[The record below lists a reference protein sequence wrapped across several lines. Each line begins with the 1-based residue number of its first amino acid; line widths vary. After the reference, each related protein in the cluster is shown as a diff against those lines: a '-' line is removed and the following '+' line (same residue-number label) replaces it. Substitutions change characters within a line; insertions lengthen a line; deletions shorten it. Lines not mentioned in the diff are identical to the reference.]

1 MTQVPW
7 KLLQDWAKSE
17 NKDEFDTQKS
27 VVGTFF
33 LQQDEEGYQNSISD
47 LTKLIAESDFKLI
60 GFRKLPVEPKVLGQM
75 ARDNSPTI
83 FQAIMEAKDIPEDM
97 INVKS
102 YVLRKTLQKQL
113 DEKYGILN
121 THIVQISGQTMVY
134 KGMVMSEVLNEFYL
148 DLKNE
153 LYETQFCV
161 YHRRFSTN
169 TLPRWSLAQPMRFLA
184 HNGEINTY

>member
-83 FQAIMEAKDIPEDM
+83 FQAIMEAKDLPEDM

-102 YVLRKTLQKQL
+102 FVLRKTLQKQL

>member
-1 MTQVPW
+1 
-7 KLLQDWAKSE
+7 
-17 NKDEFDTQKS
+17 
-27 VVGTFF
+27 
-33 LQQDEEGYQNSISD
+33 
-47 LTKLIAESDFKLI
+47 
-60 GFRKLPVEPKVLGQM
+60 M

-83 FQAIMEAKDIPEDM
+83 FQAILEAKDIPADM
-97 INVKS
+97 INVRS
-102 YVLRKTLQKQL
+102 FVLRKTLQKQL

-134 KGMVMSEVLNEFYL
+134 KGMVMSEVLNEFYV

-184 HNGEINTY
+184 HNGEINTYQGNINSAISREDLFNSPKLEGLMD

>member
-17 NKDEFDTQKS
+17 NKDDFDTEKS

-33 LQQDEEGYQNSISD
+33 LQQDEEGYKNSIDD
-47 LTKLIAESDFKLI
+47 LTKLIADSEFKLI
-60 GFRKLPVEPKVLGQM
+60 GWRKVPVSPEVLGQL

-83 FQAIMEAKDIPEDM
+83 FQAILEAKDIPEDM
-97 INVKS
+97 INVQS
-102 YVLRKTLQKQL
+102 FVLRKRLQKQL

-121 THIVQISGQTMVY
+121 CHIVQISGQTMVY

-153 LYETQFCV
+153 MYETQFCV

>member
-83 FQAIMEAKDIPEDM
+83 FQAIMEAKDLPEDM

-102 YVLRKTLQKQL
+102 FVLRKTLQK
-113 DEKYGILN
+113 
-121 THIVQISGQTMVY
+121 
-134 KGMVMSEVLNEFYL
+134 
-148 DLKNE
+148 
-153 LYETQFCV
+153 
-161 YHRRFSTN
+161 
-169 TLPRWSLAQPMRFLA
+169 
-184 HNGEINTY
+184 